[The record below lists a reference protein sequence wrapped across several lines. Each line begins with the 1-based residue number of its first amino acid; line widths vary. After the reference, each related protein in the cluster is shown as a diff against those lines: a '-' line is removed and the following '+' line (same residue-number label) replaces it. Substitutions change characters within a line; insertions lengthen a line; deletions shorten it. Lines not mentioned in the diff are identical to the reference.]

1 MREKLGHRT
10 RGAKTQQNSLGAWH
24 YSPLPEGVSSHR
36 GTTEG
41 GGKRVGTKAEA
52 QEEDEHPG
60 GGRLTETRE
69 VTKEGGAR
77 EETGGTRSRRRTAGP
92 RPQPWWWPAVEPTEG
107 GAMEE
112 WLPPTPGGR
121 PTAAEQVVEEPEAET
136 ESQRARGMQRIRGA
150 RVEPRALAT
159 EAKVEIWR
167 STAEP
172 ERLRTQ
178 VELKGGRSP
187 TEPVGRSDEAQP
199 EERSPEAMAG
209 RCPTKAEPEGRGS
222 PVELEDRWMTVEGYS
237 SPGDAGGWQTHG
249 ARTVQQGAEGER
261 RGCQTTAV
269 EEAGAGGRAGIFEE
283 WALEDLTPPPC
294 PAHPQPRCRGRSS
307 TPCSHRP
314 RLAPSWWALS
324 PALAPGLTGWAQLPG
339 RSSAQSLGLALARR
353 SRREMALRH
362 RWAWAGAPWAGLW
375 VRSGSGEIIHCADG
389 EGRSVTRQSPLYEGG
404 EILSRTIFGRQRSAS
419 GIQARII
426 EWAERVVRVAGGVS
440 YTQEQS
446 SMVLERSVPLL
457 QQEEKEFGPDEGI
470 HGDTRRKQK
479 TEKKR

>member
-1 MREKLGHRT
+1 
-10 RGAKTQQNSLGAWH
+10 
-24 YSPLPEGVSSHR
+24 
-36 GTTEG
+36 
-41 GGKRVGTKAEA
+41 
-52 QEEDEHPG
+52 
-60 GGRLTETRE
+60 
-69 VTKEGGAR
+69 
-77 EETGGTRSRRRTAGP
+77 
-92 RPQPWWWPAVEPTEG
+92 
-107 GAMEE
+107 MEE

-136 ESQRARGMQRIRGA
+136 ESQRARGCRGSGGQGGAEGSGDRGEGGDLEIRGGA
-150 RVEPRALAT
+150 GAT
-159 EAKVEIWR
+159 ED
-167 STAEP
+167 P
-172 ERLRTQ
+172 
-178 VELKGGRSP
+178 GG
-187 TEPVGRSDEAQP
+187 A
-199 EERSPEAMAG
+199 
-209 RCPTKAEPEGRGS
+209 EGRKEPNGAGGTERRGAARRRGVLRRWRVDARPRRS
-222 PVELEDRWMTVEGYS
+222 RRDEGARWSWRIDGWRWRDTPAPATLEDGRPTGLAPYK
-237 SPGDAGGWQTHG
+237 
-249 ARTVQQGAEGER
+249 QGAEGER
-261 RGCQTTAV
+261 RGCQTTEV

-375 VRSGSGEIIHCADG
+375 VRSGSGEIIHCANG

-479 TEKKR
+479 TEKKPINKTEGKRRGNVVVGWSFCPGTQYQGARRRGIHKTKVFNKSKWGT